1 MKLLRKFLGIKYLE
15 KALTIRYI
23 SLIDTCIEVLVSVL
37 RSVGVLDAESVRA
50 VVEQLDSRG
59 RLLLGQRIVVRAWT
73 EPQFRARLLEDADT
87 AAREMGIE
95 ASNANAA
102 TKVVVKS
109 ILFQIQSRTVFQTE
123 MHLSEMHLLL

>member
-1 MKLLRKFLGIKYLE
+1 MKFLGIKYLE

>member
-1 MKLLRKFLGIKYLE
+1 M
-15 KALTIRYI
+15 
-23 SLIDTCIEVLVSVL
+23 IDTCIEVLVSVL

-102 TKVVVKS
+102 TKVVDKS
-109 ILFQIQSRTVFQTE
+109 ILFQIHSRTIFGSSKRDVSFIST
-123 MHLSEMHLLL
+123 SSSFLLFVLLPN

>member
-1 MKLLRKFLGIKYLE
+1 MLRKFLGIKYLE
-15 KALTIRYI
+15 KALTIRYV

-37 RSVGVLDAESVRA
+37 RSAGVLDAESVRA

-109 ILFQIQSRTVFQTE
+109 ILFQIQSRTAFQTE
-123 MHLSEMHLLL
+123 MHLLL

>member
-1 MKLLRKFLGIKYLE
+1 MKVIVKFLGIKYLE

-123 MHLSEMHLLL
+123 MHLLL

>member
-1 MKLLRKFLGIKYLE
+1 M
-15 KALTIRYI
+15 
-23 SLIDTCIEVLVSVL
+23 SVL
-37 RSVGVLDAESVRA
+37 RGVGVLEADSVRA
-50 VVEQLDSRG
+50 VVEQLDGRG

-102 TKVVVKS
+102 TKVKQKYKFLCKIDFIPANLTSKV
-109 ILFQIQSRTVFQTE
+109 SRV
-123 MHLSEMHLLL
+123 

>member
-1 MKLLRKFLGIKYLE
+1 MKVLLGIKYLE

>member
-1 MKLLRKFLGIKYLE
+1 MKVSTKFLGIKYLE

-123 MHLSEMHLLL
+123 MHLLL

>member
-1 MKLLRKFLGIKYLE
+1 MKVLMKFLGIKYLE

-37 RSVGVLDAESVRA
+37 RSAEVLDAGSVRA

-123 MHLSEMHLLL
+123 MHLLL

>member
-1 MKLLRKFLGIKYLE
+1 MKVLRKFLGIKYLE
-15 KALTIRYI
+15 KAPTIRYI
-23 SLIDTCIEVLVSVL
+23 SLIDTYIEVLVSVL

-102 TKVVVKS
+102 TKV
-109 ILFQIQSRTVFQTE
+109 E
-123 MHLSEMHLLL
+123 

>member
-1 MKLLRKFLGIKYLE
+1 MLGEGANY
-15 KALTIRYI
+15 LTIRYI
-23 SLIDTCIEVLVSVL
+23 SLIDTYTEVLVSVL

-102 TKVVVKS
+102 TKVVDKS
-109 ILFQIQSRTVFQTE
+109 ILFQIQRRTVFQTE
-123 MHLSEMHLLL
+123 MHLSEMHLSL

>member
-1 MKLLRKFLGIKYLE
+1 MKFLGIEYLE

-123 MHLSEMHLLL
+123 MHLLL

>member
-1 MKLLRKFLGIKYLE
+1 M
-15 KALTIRYI
+15 
-23 SLIDTCIEVLVSVL
+23 SVL
-37 RSVGVLDAESVRA
+37 RSAGVLEADSVRA
-50 VVEQLDSRG
+50 VVEQLDGGG

-102 TKVVVKS
+102 TKVKPYAKHYYSSFTRSLALINSAMETSPRDKS
-109 ILFQIQSRTVFQTE
+109 YPILYII
-123 MHLSEMHLLL
+123 

>member
-1 MKLLRKFLGIKYLE
+1 M
-15 KALTIRYI
+15 
-23 SLIDTCIEVLVSVL
+23 SVL
-37 RSVGVLDAESVRA
+37 RGVGVLEADSVRA
-50 VVEQLDSRG
+50 VVEQLDGRG

-109 ILFQIQSRTVFQTE
+109 FRLQIRGRTLFSNKNAIFI
-123 MHLSEMHLLL
+123 

>member
-1 MKLLRKFLGIKYLE
+1 M
-15 KALTIRYI
+15 
-23 SLIDTCIEVLVSVL
+23 IDTCIEVLVSVL

>member
-1 MKLLRKFLGIKYLE
+1 M
-15 KALTIRYI
+15 
-23 SLIDTCIEVLVSVL
+23 SVL
-37 RSVGVLDAESVRA
+37 RSVGVLEADSVRA
-50 VVEQLDSRG
+50 VVEQLDGRG

-102 TKVVVKS
+102 TKVKPSAKHYSFIGRDCVC
-109 ILFQIQSRTVFQTE
+109 F
-123 MHLSEMHLLL
+123 